1 MKAAPDLTAPDLT
14 EPELPAPAFSPE
26 ELSALL
32 GEKHLPTAEQSAIIS
47 SPLTP
52 RLVIAGAGSGKTA
65 TMADRVVWLVA
76 NGWVRPEE
84 VLGVTFTR
92 KAAGE
97 LASRIRAKLSSLQRI
112 AAADA
117 GHAVFPAGLLS
128 TDALE
133 PKVST
138 YHSFAS
144 GIVSDYGLRLGIER
158 DVVLLGGA
166 QAWQLASEVVE
177 AYDGEYAHFR
187 VAKSTLVKA
196 VIQLAGECAEH
207 LREPAEVQ
215 AWLMERLS
223 AYEGLPYVAG
233 AKKNSTQAAV
243 ELAGMLRTRA
253 SVADLVGR
261 YAAAKRARGALDF
274 GDLVA
279 LAAKVAREVPL
290 AADMER
296 QRYRVVLL
304 DEFQDTSH
312 AQLVLFSRLFGE
324 GHAVTAVG
332 DPNQSI
338 YGFRGASAGQLFH
351 FVREFPVRVGEPHAG
366 TATFRPAPVS
376 YLTTAWRNGQN
387 ILAAAN
393 LIAAPLNADASAA
406 GPAGERASAAAV
418 EVPSLQ
424 PSPAAVQ
431 GRVIMGRFATDED
444 EAAAIA
450 RDVLRF
456 RVTDFE
462 MQAAASPV
470 PPAMAVLCR
479 RRAQM
484 ECIRREFEANGIPY
498 EIVGLGGLL
507 DTPEIVD
514 LVSTLRVLADPGRSD
529 SLMRLL
535 AGARWRIGPADL
547 MAFRDWSSHLARRRA
562 QNAADAAV
570 ADESAESADVVIEGD
585 LTDGASLV
593 EALDWLP
600 REGWLSAHGRSLTPA
615 ALERLHQLA
624 TELRHLRGLLGDDL
638 TTLLGEVE
646 RAMLL
651 DIEVAARP
659 GISIHQARRN
669 LDAFQDAAAGFLQT
683 AQRVDVLAFLAWL
696 EAAAAEEGGLEVPPP
711 DVNHEAVQLLT
722 VHASKGLEWD
732 VVFVPG
738 LNAGAFPSSRDSR
751 WSSGSAALPWPL
763 RGDRADLPQWD
774 LDQPDQKGWLDAEK
788 DFKADVQAH
797 GEAEER
803 RLAYVAYTRAK
814 HVLWVSSA
822 AWVGGRGSLAEMS
835 PFLAELEPLAGE
847 GAAPGP
853 FNPDGGTVAR
863 IHPDSVAEEALPE
876 ASPLTQDLEVASW
889 PYDPLEGPVDPRTGK
904 RLRLVPGRRAAMDEA
919 AGRLLEE
926 IRRQRHPAI
935 HTGAIPA
942 DAAHGGFLR
951 ADTDLDAD
959 TVLHTDTVLHADAVH
974 GGDMHPAAGVERG
987 SGDSRTLRP
996 FAARW
1001 AGEAAL
1007 LLERRARRARS
1018 RDVHLP
1024 GHISASTLVSL
1035 DENPEAVVQRLRRP
1049 VPREPGMSAR
1059 KGTVFHAWVEE
1070 YYGSAGMLDLG
1081 EAPGSD
1087 DHIDEAYGLDDMVAT
1102 FRESEWA
1109 HRSPAHVEVPVET
1122 RVGDVVVRGRIDAV
1136 FRDADGGWDLV
1147 DWKTGRKPSSAQL
1160 KTKSVQLAVYRLA
1173 WARLKGVPL
1182 DEVRAAFYYVADNQV
1197 VRPHDLASG
1206 EELEAILTAA
1216 LARPEHQMHPD
1227 S

>member
-1 MKAAPDLTAPDLT
+1 MNPATPAAPAAHASALSRP
-14 EPELPAPAFSPE
+14 LPAPLPEPRFTPE

-32 GEKHLPTAEQSAIIS
+32 GEKNSPTAEQSRIIS
-47 SPLTP
+47 SPLSP

-97 LASRIRAKLSSLQRI
+97 LATRIRAKLSALQRI
-112 AAADA
+112 AAADSQNQ
-117 GHAVFPAGLLS
+117 VFPAGLLS

-138 YHSFAS
+138 YHSYAS
-144 GIVSDYGLRLGIER
+144 GIVSDYGLRLGVER

-166 QAWQLASEVVE
+166 QSFQLASEVVE
-177 AYDGEYAHFR
+177 AFDGEYEHFR
-187 VAKSTLVKA
+187 SAKSTLVKA

-207 LREPAEVQ
+207 LQDPAGVRG
-215 AWLMERLS
+215 WLLDRVAEFE
-223 AYEGLPYVAG
+223 ALPYLTT
-233 AKKNSTQAAV
+233 AKKNPSQAV
-243 ELAGMLRTRA
+243 GELSGLLRTRA
-253 SVADLVGR
+253 SVAEMVGR
-261 YAAAKRARGALDF
+261 YTDAKRARGALDF

-279 LAAKVAREVPL
+279 LAARVANEIPV
-290 AADMER
+290 AAETER
-296 QRYRVVLL
+296 QRYKVVLL

-312 AQLVLFSRLFGE
+312 AQLVLFSRLFGD

-351 FVREFPVRVGEPHAG
+351 FVREFPVRLPAEDSGDSAETSAAEAPAG
-366 TATFRPAPVS
+366 PARFAVAPTS
-376 YLTTAWRNGQN
+376 YLTTAWRNGRN

-393 LIAAPLNADASAA
+393 VISAPLSKAA
-406 GPAGERASAAAV
+406 AGTGPAGERGTAGGV
-418 EVPSLQ
+418 EVPPLQ

-431 GRVIMGRFATDED
+431 GRVVMGRFGTDED

-450 RDVLRF
+450 GDVLKF
-456 RVTDFE
+456 RVTDFNGP
-462 MQAAASPV
+462 AAEPE

-484 ECIRREFEANGIPY
+484 ECVRREFEVRGIPY

-507 DTPEIVD
+507 DTPEIID
-514 LVSTLRVLADPGRSD
+514 LVATLRVLADPGRSD

-547 MAFRDWSSHLARRRA
+547 MALRDWSSFLARRRGRPG
-562 QNAADAAV
+562 AADDD
-570 ADESAESADVVIEGD
+570 ADDGAEASVIEGD
-585 LTDGASLV
+585 LTDAASLV

-600 REGWLSAHGRSLTPA
+600 REGWTSAHGRQLSA
-615 ALERLHQLA
+615 EALERLQRLSA
-624 TELRHLRGLLGDDL
+624 ELRQLRGYMGDDL

-669 LDAFQDAAAGFLQT
+669 LDAFQDAAAGFLHT
-683 AQRVDVLAFLAWL
+683 SHRVDVLAFLAWL
-696 EAAAAEEGGLEVPPP
+696 EAAAAEENGLDAAAPE
-711 DVNHEAVQLLT
+711 VNHEAVQLLT

-774 LDQPDQKGWLDAEK
+774 LEHPDQKGWLDAEK
-788 DFKADVQAH
+788 DFKSAVQVH

-822 AWVGGRGSLAEMS
+822 AWVGSRSGMADMS
-835 PFLAELEPLAGE
+835 AFLTELEVLVAG
-847 GAAPGP
+847 GAA
-853 FNPDGGTVAR
+853 A
-863 IHPDSVAEEALPE
+863 IHPQSVSEESLPE
-876 ASPLTQDLEVASW
+876 ESPLTSELEVAGW
-889 PYDPLEGPVDPRTGK
+889 PYDPLEGPIDPRTGS
-904 RLRLVPGRRAAMDEA
+904 RLRLVPGRRAAMQSAAARVMASLDSGVLGDAAAGSGAAGPDQRRPLRGPAGGWASEA
-919 AGRLLEE
+919 A
-926 IRRQRHPAI
+926 
-935 HTGAIPA
+935 T
-942 DAAHGGFLR
+942 
-951 ADTDLDAD
+951 
-959 TVLHTDTVLHADAVH
+959 
-974 GGDMHPAAGVERG
+974 
-987 SGDSRTLRP
+987 
-996 FAARW
+996 
-1001 AGEAAL
+1001 
-1007 LLERRARRARS
+1007 LLERRSRRTAVH
-1018 RDVHLP
+1018 DVHLP
-1024 GHISASTLVSL
+1024 GHISASTLVDLQDDAGS
-1035 DENPEAVVQRLRRP
+1035 VVARLRRP

-1059 KGTVFHAWVEE
+1059 KGTAFHAWVEE
-1070 YYGSAGMLDLG
+1070 YFGAAGMLDLG
-1081 EAPGSD
+1081 EAAGSD
-1087 DHIDEAYGLDDMVAT
+1087 DHIDAAYGLDSMVET
-1102 FRESEWA
+1102 FRQSEWA
-1109 HRSPAHVEVPVET
+1109 QRAPAHVEVPVET
-1122 RVGDVVVRGRIDAV
+1122 RIGDVVVRGRIDAV

-1147 DWKTGRKPSSAQL
+1147 DWKTGRRPSAAQL
-1160 KTKSVQLAVYRLA
+1160 KTKAVQLAVYRLA
-1173 WARLKGVPL
+1173 WARLKDVPL
-1182 DEVRAAFYYVADNQV
+1182 DQVRAAFYYVADNQV
-1197 VRPHDLASG
+1197 VRPHDLGSA
-1206 EELEAILTAA
+1206 ERLERIVATA
-1216 LARPEHQMHPD
+1216 LGTG
-1227 S
+1227 

>member
-1 MKAAPDLTAPDLT
+1 MTTPTDIP
-14 EPELPAPAFSPE
+14 PARFSPE
-26 ELSALL
+26 ELTAML
-32 GEKHLPTAEQSAIIS
+32 GERNSPTAEQSAIIS

-97 LASRIRAKLSSLQRI
+97 LASRIRSKLSALQRI
-112 AAADA
+112 AAQDTE
-117 GHAVFPAGLLS
+117 HRIFPAGLLS
-128 TDALE
+128 EDALE

-138 YHSFAS
+138 YHSYAS
-144 GIVSDYGLRLGIER
+144 GIVSDYGLRLGVER

-177 AYDGEYAHFR
+177 AFDGEYEHFR
-187 VAKSTLVKA
+187 SAKSTLVKA

-207 LREPAEVQ
+207 LRDPVEVQ
-215 AWLMERLS
+215 GWLMERV
-223 AYEGLPYVAG
+223 AEFEELPYVAG
-233 AKKNSTQAAV
+233 AKKNPTQAAG
-243 ELAGMLRTRA
+243 ELGAMLRTRA
-253 SVADLVGR
+253 SVADMVGR
-261 YAAAKRARGALDF
+261 YADAKRVRGALDF

-279 LAAKVAREVPL
+279 LAARVASEIPL
-290 AADMER
+290 AAEVER
-296 QRYRVVLL
+296 QRFKVVLL

-312 AQLVLFSRLFGE
+312 AQLVLFSRLFGG

-351 FVREFPVRVGEPHAG
+351 FVREFPVMVGDSFAV
-366 TATFRPAPVS
+366 APTS
-376 YLTTAWRNGQN
+376 YLTTAWRNGRN
-387 ILAAAN
+387 ILSAANVISAPLSAAAVQ
-393 LIAAPLNADASAA
+393 A
-406 GPAGERASAAAV
+406 GPAGERDSADAV
-418 EVPSLQ
+418 EVPPLQ
-424 PSPAAVQ
+424 PSPAAAEGKV
-431 GRVIMGRFATDED
+431 VIGRFATDED
-444 EAAAIA
+444 EAGAIA
-450 RDVLRF
+450 ADVLRY

-462 MQAAASPV
+462 ESVGADRV

-484 ECIRREFEANGIPY
+484 ECIRREFELRGIPY

-514 LVSTLRVLADPGRSD
+514 LVATLRVLADPGRSD

-547 MAFRDWSSHLARRRA
+547 MAFRDWSSFLARRRGHA
-562 QNAADAAV
+562 AADADE
-570 ADESAESADVVIEGD
+570 ADDPDAAVIESD
-585 LTDGASLV
+585 ITDSPSLV

-600 REGWLSAHGRSLTPA
+600 REGWTSAHGRTLSPPA
-615 ALERLHQLA
+615 LDRLHALSA
-624 TELRHLRGLLGDDL
+624 ELRQLRGFMGDDL

-659 GISIHQARRN
+659 GVSIHQARRN
-669 LDAFQDAAAGFLQT
+669 LDAFHDAAAGFLHT
-683 AQRVDVLAFLAWL
+683 SHRVDVLAFLAWL
-696 EAAAAEEGGLEVPPP
+696 EAAATEEGGLDVAAPEV
-711 DVNHEAVQLLT
+711 NREAVQLLT

-774 LDQPDQKGWLDAEK
+774 TDQPDQKGWLDAEK
-788 DFKADVQAH
+788 EFKADVQAH

-814 HVLWVSSA
+814 FVLWVSSA
-822 AWVGGRGSLAEMS
+822 AWVGSRAGMAEMS
-835 PFLAELEPLAGE
+835 PFLSELAPLAGV
-847 GAAPGP
+847 GAR
-853 FNPDGGTVAR
+853 DGETAEAAAGTAAVV
-863 IHPDSVAEEALPE
+863 HPASVEESSLPAE
-876 ASPLTQDLEVASW
+876 SPLTQDLELAQW
-889 PYDPLEGPVDPRTGK
+889 PYDPLEGPADPRTGA
-904 RLRLVPGRRAAMDEA
+904 RLRLVPGRREAMETA
-919 AGRLLEE
+919 AGRVREAL
-926 IRRQRHPAI
+926 
-935 HTGAIPA
+935 
-942 DAAHGGFLR
+942 AAGPESE
-951 ADTDLDAD
+951 
-959 TVLHTDTVLHADAVH
+959 
-974 GGDMHPAAGVERG
+974 PAA
-987 SGDSRTLRP
+987 DSARAEGPRQLRS
-996 FAARW
+996 FAANW
-1001 AGEAAL
+1001 AQEAAL
-1007 LLERRARRARS
+1007 LLERRFRRATVQ
-1018 RDVHLP
+1018 DVHLP
-1024 GHISASTLVSL
+1024 GHISASTFVDLGDDPASVL
-1035 DENPEAVVQRLRRP
+1035 ARLRRP

-1059 KGTVFHAWVEE
+1059 KGTAFHAWVEE
-1070 YYGSAGMLDLG
+1070 YFGKAGMLELE

-1087 DHIDEAYGLDDMVAT
+1087 NHIDEAYGLDSMVET
-1102 FRESEWA
+1102 FRNSEWA
-1109 HRSPAHVEVPVET
+1109 HRAPVHVEVPVET
-1122 RVGDVVVRGRIDAV
+1122 RIGDVVVRGRIDAV

-1147 DWKTGRKPSSAQL
+1147 DWKTGRRPAGGQL
-1160 KTKSVQLAVYRLA
+1160 KVKAVQLAVYRLA

-1182 DEVRAAFYYVADNQV
+1182 DNVRAAFYYVGEDQV
-1197 VRPHDLASG
+1197 VRPHDLGTA
-1206 EELEAILTAA
+1206 EQLEDIVTAA
-1216 LARPEHQMHPD
+1216 LGGTTALLNASGPASGTSRPQ

>member
-1 MKAAPDLTAPDLT
+1 MSRTA
-14 EPELPAPAFSPE
+14 ELPEPRFSPE
-26 ELSALL
+26 ELTVLL
-32 GEKHLPTAEQSAIIS
+32 GEKNLPTAEQSAIIS
-47 SPLTP
+47 SPLAP

-97 LASRIRAKLSSLQRI
+97 LASRIRAKLSALQRTAI
-112 AAADA
+112 GDAAGAAAGA
-117 GHAVFPAGLLS
+117 LLS
-128 TDALE
+128 ADALE

-177 AYDGEYAHFR
+177 AFDGEYSHFR

-207 LREPAEVQ
+207 LQDPDGVQ
-215 AWLMERLS
+215 GWLMQRL
-223 AYEGLPYVAG
+223 AEFEALPYVAG
-233 AKKNSTQAAV
+233 AKKNPSQAAG
-243 ELAGMLRTRA
+243 ELGATLRTRA
-253 SVADLVGR
+253 SVAELVGR
-261 YAAAKRARGALDF
+261 YAEAKRARGALDF

-279 LAAKVAREVPL
+279 LAARVAREVPL
-290 AADMER
+290 AAEMER
-296 QRYRVVLL
+296 QRYKVVLL

-312 AQLVLFSRLFGE
+312 AQLVLFSRLFGD

-351 FVREFPVRVGEPHAG
+351 FVNEFPVCEDGQSG
-366 TATFRPAPVS
+366 TASRRPAPVS
-376 YLTTAWRNGQN
+376 YLTTAWRNGRN

-393 LIAAPLNADASAA
+393 LISAPLSAAAAQA
-406 GPAGERASAAAV
+406 GPAGQRSSSAAV
-418 EVPSLQ
+418 EVPALR

-431 GRVIMGRFATDED
+431 GRVVIGRFATDED

-450 RDVLRF
+450 RDLLRF
-456 RVTDFE
+456 RATDFDGSSSE
-462 MQAAASPV
+462 PRIQ
-470 PPAMAVLCR
+470 PAMAVLCR

-484 ECIRREFEANGIPY
+484 ECLRKEFEASGIPY

-547 MAFRDWSSHLARRRA
+547 MAFRDWSAFLARRRGMVD
-562 QNAADAAV
+562 NGRGMADNGRGV
-570 ADESAESADVVIEGD
+570 SGNDPSGDEDAEAADVVIEGD
-585 LTDGASLV
+585 ITDAASLV

-600 REGWLSAHGRSLTPA
+600 KEGWTSAHGRSLTPPA
-615 ALERLHQLA
+615 RERLQRLG
-624 TELRHLRGLLGDDL
+624 TELRQLRALMGEDL

-659 GISIHQARRN
+659 GFSIHQARRN

-683 AQRVDVLAFLAWL
+683 SHRVDVLAFLSWL
-696 EAAAAEEGGLEVPPP
+696 EVAASEEGGLDVPPA

-738 LNAGAFPSSRDSR
+738 LNSGAFPSSRDSR

-788 DFKADVQAH
+788 VFKGDVQAH

-814 HVLWVSSA
+814 HVLWVSSG
-822 AWVGGRGSLAEMS
+822 AWVGGRGGMAEMS
-835 PFLAELEPLAGE
+835 PFLAELAPLAE
-847 GAAPGP
+847 QETAE
-853 FNPDGGTVAR
+853 
-863 IHPDSVAEEALPE
+863 IHPGSVDEESLPQE
-876 ASPLTQDLEVASW
+876 SPLTRELEVAAW
-889 PYDPLEGPVDPRTGK
+889 PYDPLEGPVDPRSGN
-904 RLRLVPGRRAAMDEA
+904 RLRLVPGRREAMDRAAERLLTEIAAVEAGTQGLRAGQGLRPQA
-919 AGRLLEE
+919 AGW
-926 IRRQRHPAI
+926 
-935 HTGAIPA
+935 
-942 DAAHGGFLR
+942 
-951 ADTDLDAD
+951 
-959 TVLHTDTVLHADAVH
+959 
-974 GGDMHPAAGVERG
+974 ER
-987 SGDSRTLRP
+987 
-996 FAARW
+996 
-1001 AGEAAL
+1001 EAAL

-1024 GHISASTLVSL
+1024 GHISASTLVDL
-1035 DENPEAVVQRLRRP
+1035 GEDAEAVVQRLRRP

-1059 KGTVFHAWVEE
+1059 KGTAFHAWVEE
-1070 YYGSAGMLDLG
+1070 YFGTAGMLDLG

-1087 DHIDEAYGLDDMVAT
+1087 NHIDEAYGLDDMVAT
-1102 FRESEWA
+1102 FKDSRWA
-1109 HRSPAHVEVPVET
+1109 HRSPAYVEVPVET
-1122 RVGDVVVRGRIDAV
+1122 RIGDVVVRGRIDAV

-1147 DWKTGRKPSSAQL
+1147 DWKTGRRPSAGQL

-1182 DEVRAAFYYVADNQV
+1182 EEVRAAFFYVADNHV

-1206 EELEAILTAA
+1206 AELEGIVAAA
-1216 LARPEHQMHPD
+1216 LA

>member
-1 MKAAPDLTAPDLT
+1 MNPTSAP
-14 EPELPAPAFSPE
+14 PAPRFSPK

-32 GEKHLPTAEQSAIIS
+32 GEKNLPTAEQSAIIS

-76 NGWVRPEE
+76 NGWVKPEE

-97 LASRIRAKLSSLQRI
+97 LASRIRAKLGALQRI

-117 GHAVFPAGLLS
+117 GHSVFPAGLLS

-177 AYDGEYAHFR
+177 SFDGEYSHFR

-207 LREPAEVQ
+207 LRDPAEVQ
-215 AWLMERLS
+215 AWLMERL
-223 AYEGLPYVAG
+223 ATFEGLPYVAG
-233 AKKNSTQAAV
+233 ARKNPTQAAG
-243 ELAGMLRTRA
+243 ELGSMLRTRA

-261 YAAAKRARGALDF
+261 YSDAKRARGALDF

-279 LAAKVAREVPL
+279 LAATVSREIPL
-290 AADMER
+290 AAEMER
-296 QRYRVVLL
+296 QRYKVVLL

-312 AQLVLFSRLFGE
+312 AQLVLFSRLFGD

-351 FVREFPVRVGEPHAG
+351 FVSEFPVKVEDGGSGSARFA
-366 TATFRPAPVS
+366 PAPTS
-376 YLTTAWRNGQN
+376 YLTTAWRNGRN

-393 LIAAPLNADASAA
+393 VISAPLSAAAAAA
-406 GPAGERASAAAV
+406 GPAGQRTSAAAV
-418 EVPSLQ
+418 EVPPLQ
-424 PSPAAVQ
+424 PSPAASQ
-431 GRVIMGRFATDED
+431 GRVVMGRFATDEE

-450 RDVLRF
+450 RDLLRF

-462 MQAAASPV
+462 KQSAAAPV

-484 ECIRREFEANGIPY
+484 ECIRRELEANGIPY

-547 MAFRDWSSHLARRRA
+547 MAFRDWSSFLARRRG
-562 QNAADAAV
+562 QNAADAAI
-570 ADESAESADVVIEGD
+570 ADEGPEPSAGVVIEGD
-585 LTDGASLV
+585 LTDAASLV

-600 REGWLSAHGRSLTPA
+600 KDGWTSAQGRTLTAP
-615 ALERLHQLA
+615 ALERLHRLA
-624 TELRHLRGLLGDDL
+624 TELRQLRALIGDDL

-659 GISIHQARRN
+659 GFSIHQARRN

-683 AQRVDVLAFLAWL
+683 SHRVDVLAFLAWL
-696 EAAAAEEGGLEVPPP
+696 EAAAAEEGGLDVPPS

-788 DFKADVQAH
+788 DFKAAVQAH

-822 AWVGGRGSLAEMS
+822 AWVGARGGMAEMS
-835 PFLAELEPLAGE
+835 PFLAELAPLAGL
-847 GAAPGP
+847 GQTPGQGPAADP
-853 FNPDGGTVAR
+853 VAE
-863 IHPDSVAEEALPE
+863 IHPASVDEASLPDD
-876 ASPLTQDLEVASW
+876 SPLTQDLEVATW
-889 PYDPLEGPVDPRTGK
+889 PYDPLEGPIDPRSGK
-904 RLRLVPGRRAAMDEA
+904 RLRLARGRRTAMDNA
-919 AGRLLEE
+919 AGRLLQE
-926 IRRQRHPAI
+926 IAAVRQQALHGMKPGVGPVDGNSQPLQPR
-935 HTGAIPA
+935 
-942 DAAHGGFLR
+942 AANW
-951 ADTDLDAD
+951 
-959 TVLHTDTVLHADAVH
+959 
-974 GGDMHPAAGVERG
+974 
-987 SGDSRTLRP
+987 SR
-996 FAARW
+996 
-1001 AGEAAL
+1001 EAAL

-1024 GHISASTLVSL
+1024 GHISASTLVDL
-1035 DENPEAVVQRLRRP
+1035 DEDPAAVLQRLRRP

-1059 KGTVFHAWVEE
+1059 KGTAFHAWVEE
-1070 YYGSAGMLDLG
+1070 YFGTAGMLDID

-1087 DHIDEAYGLDDMVAT
+1087 THIDEAYGLEDMVAT
-1102 FRESEWA
+1102 FRESDWA

-1147 DWKTGRKPSSAQL
+1147 DWKTGRRPSAGQL

-1173 WARLKGVPL
+1173 WARLKGVPV
-1182 DEVRAAFYYVADNQV
+1182 DDVRAAFYYVADNQV

-1206 EELEAILTAA
+1206 DELEAIVAAA
-1216 LARPEHQMHPD
+1216 LAAPEP
-1227 S
+1227 

>member
-1 MKAAPDLTAPDLT
+1 MSPDSNLDGPGV
-14 EPELPAPAFSPE
+14 PEARFTPE
-26 ELSALL
+26 ELSRLL
-32 GEKHLPTAEQSAIIS
+32 GEKNVPTPEQSAIIS

-97 LASRIRAKLSSLQRI
+97 LASRIRAKLASLQRL
-112 AAADA
+112 AAQD
-117 GHAVFPAGLLS
+117 GGRRLFPGQPVS
-128 TDALE
+128 SDSLE

-144 GIVSDYGLRLGIER
+144 GIVSDYGLRLGVER

-187 VAKSTLVKA
+187 AAKSTLVKA

-207 LREPAEVQ
+207 LQEPEDVE
-215 AWLMERLS
+215 AWLMARLAEFES
-223 AYEGLPYVAG
+223 LPYMAEK
-233 AKKNSTQAAV
+233 KKNPPQAAV

-253 SVADLVGR
+253 SVADMVGR
-261 YAAAKRARGALDF
+261 YAAAKRSRGALDF

-279 LAAKVAREVPL
+279 LAAKVAQEVPL
-290 AADMER
+290 AAQMER
-296 QRYRVVLL
+296 QRYKVVLL
-304 DEFQDTSH
+304 DEFQDTSY
-312 AQLVLFSRLFGE
+312 AQLVLFSRLFGG

-351 FVREFPVRVGEPHAG
+351 FVREFPVRTGPADSPG
-366 TATFRPAPVS
+366 NWAPAPTS
-376 YLTTAWRNGQN
+376 YLTTAWRNGRS

-393 LIAAPLNADASAA
+393 VMSESLGNAAAA
-406 GPAGERASAAAV
+406 RGPAGGGSTTAGGATAAAD
-418 EVPSLQ
+418 VPPLQ
-424 PSPAAVQ
+424 PSPFAVQ
-431 GRVIMGRFATDED
+431 GTVVLGRFGTDVD
-444 EAAAIA
+444 EASALAD
-450 RDVLRF
+450 DVLRY

-462 MQAAASPV
+462 LKPDGTPV
-470 PPAMAVLCR
+470 PPAIAVLCR

-484 ECIRREFEANGIPY
+484 ETVRRQFEARGIPY

-514 LVSTLRVLADPGRSD
+514 LVATLRVLADPGRSD

-547 MAFRDWSSHLARRRA
+547 MALRDWSGQLARRRGQGVGQA
-562 QNAADAAV
+562 GGAGPVDGLPEDGSETV
-570 ADESAESADVVIEGD
+570 LEGD

-600 REGWLSAHGRSLTPA
+600 REGWTSAQGRSLSA
-615 ALERLHQLA
+615 AARSRLARLSA
-624 TELRHLRGLLGDDL
+624 ELRQLRGYLGDDL

-659 GISIHQARRN
+659 GVSIHQARRN
-669 LDAFQDAAAGFLQT
+669 LDAFQDAAAGFLRT
-683 AQRVDVLAFLAWL
+683 SQRVDILAFLSWL
-696 EAAAAEEGGLEVPPP
+696 EAAAAEENGLEAPAP
-711 DVNHEAVQLLT
+711 DVNREAVQLLT

-738 LNAGAFPSSRDSR
+738 LNAGAFPSDRDSR
-751 WSSGSAALPWPL
+751 WSSGAAALPWPL

-788 DFKADVQAH
+788 DFKAAVQAH
-797 GEAEER
+797 GESEER

-822 AWVGGRGSLAEMS
+822 AWVGARAGRADMS
-835 PFLAELEPLAGE
+835 PFLAELEPLA
-847 GAAPGP
+847 
-853 FNPDGGTVAR
+853 NVTDGGPRAALVHSASQ
-863 IHPDSVAEEALPE
+863 DEASLPE
-876 ASPLTQDLEVASW
+876 SSPLTLETEVANW
-889 PYDPLEGPVDPRTGK
+889 PYDPLEGPVNPRTGD
-904 RLRLVPGRRAAMDEA
+904 RLRLSAGRRGAVEA
-919 AGRLLEE
+919 AAAKVLAALEHQGQELL
-926 IRRQRHPAI
+926 PAR
-935 HTGAIPA
+935 GAAGTPGADPA
-942 DAAHGGFLR
+942 DSNP
-951 ADTDLDAD
+951 ADSMGLN
-959 TVLHTDTVLHADAVH
+959 
-974 GGDMHPAAGVERG
+974 GVAKG
-987 SGDSRTLRP
+987 W
-996 FAARW
+996 AR
-1001 AGEAAL
+1001 EAAL
-1007 LLERRARRARS
+1007 LLERRTRRSAGRE
-1018 RDVHLP
+1018 VHLP
-1024 GHISASTLVSL
+1024 GHISASTLVEL
-1035 DENPEAVVQRLRRP
+1035 REDAAAVLGRLRRP

-1059 KGTVFHAWVEE
+1059 KGTAFHSWVEE
-1070 YYGSAGMLDLG
+1070 YFGAAGMLDLD

-1087 DHIDEAYGLDDMVAT
+1087 DHIDAAYDLDAMVAT
-1102 FRESEWA
+1102 FKASPWA
-1109 HRSPAHVEVPVET
+1109 DRSPAFVEVPVET

-1136 FRDADGGWDLV
+1136 FRDADGRWDLV
-1147 DWKTGRKPSSAQL
+1147 DWKTGRRPSAAAL
-1160 KTKSVQLAVYRLA
+1160 KTKAVQLAVYRLA
-1173 WARLKGVPL
+1173 WARLQDVPL
-1182 DEVRAAFYYVADNQV
+1182 EEVRAAFFYVADNEV
-1197 VRPHDLASG
+1197 VRPHDLGSAR
-1206 EELEAILTAA
+1206 ELEQIVSAA
-1216 LARPEHQMHPD
+1216 L
-1227 S
+1227 SS

>member
-1 MKAAPDLTAPDLT
+1 MSRTA
-14 EPELPAPAFSPE
+14 ELPEPRFSPE
-26 ELSALL
+26 ELTVLL
-32 GEKHLPTAEQSAIIS
+32 GEKNLPTAEQSAIIS
-47 SPLTP
+47 SPLAP

-97 LASRIRAKLSSLQRI
+97 LASRIRAKLSALQRTAAG
-112 AAADA
+112 AAAGA
-117 GHAVFPAGLLS
+117 LLS
-128 TDALE
+128 ADALE

-177 AYDGEYAHFR
+177 AFDGEYSHFR
-187 VAKSTLVKA
+187 VAKSTLVQA

-207 LREPAEVQ
+207 LQDPDGVQ
-215 AWLMERLS
+215 GWLMQRL
-223 AYEGLPYVAG
+223 AEFEALPHVAG
-233 AKKNSTQAAV
+233 AKKNPSQAAG
-243 ELAGMLRTRA
+243 ELAAMLRTRA
-253 SVADLVGR
+253 SVAELVGR
-261 YAAAKRARGALDF
+261 YAEAKRARGALDF

-279 LAAKVAREVPL
+279 LAARVAREVPL
-290 AADMER
+290 AAEMER
-296 QRYRVVLL
+296 QRYKVVLL

-312 AQLVLFSRLFGE
+312 AQLVLFSRLFGD

-351 FVREFPVRVGEPHAG
+351 FVNEFPVCEDGQSG
-366 TATFRPAPVS
+366 TASRRPAPVS
-376 YLTTAWRNGQN
+376 YLTTAWRNGRN

-393 LIAAPLNADASAA
+393 LISAPLNAAAAQA
-406 GPAGERASAAAV
+406 GPAGQRSSSAAV
-418 EVPSLQ
+418 EVPALQ
-424 PSPAAVQ
+424 PSPAAVP
-431 GRVIMGRFATDED
+431 GRVVIGRFATDED

-450 RDVLRF
+450 KDLLRF
-456 RVTDFE
+456 RATDFDGS
-462 MQAAASPV
+462 SPE
-470 PPAMAVLCR
+470 PRIQPAMAVLCR

-484 ECIRREFEANGIPY
+484 ECLRKEFEASGIPY

-547 MAFRDWSSHLARRRA
+547 MAFRDWSAFLARRRGM
-562 QNAADAAV
+562 ADNGRGTV
-570 ADESAESADVVIEGD
+570 DDGRGVSGNDPSGDEDPEAADVVIEGD
-585 LTDGASLV
+585 ITDAASLV

-600 REGWLSAHGRSLTPA
+600 NEGWTSGHGRSLTPSA
-615 ALERLHQLA
+615 RERLHRLG
-624 TELRHLRGLLGDDL
+624 TELRQLRALMGEDL

-659 GISIHQARRN
+659 GFSIHQARRN

-683 AQRVDVLAFLAWL
+683 SHRVDVLAFLSWL
-696 EAAAAEEGGLEVPPP
+696 EVAASEEGGLDVPPTE
-711 DVNHEAVQLLT
+711 VNHEAVQLLT

-738 LNAGAFPSSRDSR
+738 LNTGAFPSSRDSR

-788 DFKADVQAH
+788 MFKADVQAH

-814 HVLWVSSA
+814 HVLWVSSG
-822 AWVGGRGSLAEMS
+822 AWVGGRGGMAEMS
-835 PFLAELEPLAGE
+835 PFLAELAPLAE
-847 GAAPGP
+847 QETAE
-853 FNPDGGTVAR
+853 
-863 IHPDSVAEEALPE
+863 IHPGSVDEESLPQE
-876 ASPLTQDLEVASW
+876 SPLTRELEVAAW
-889 PYDPLEGPVDPRTGK
+889 PYDPLEGPVDPRSGN
-904 RLRLVPGRRAAMDEA
+904 RLRLVPGRREAMDRAAERLLTEIAAVEAGTQGLRAGQGLRPQA
-919 AGRLLEE
+919 AGW
-926 IRRQRHPAI
+926 
-935 HTGAIPA
+935 
-942 DAAHGGFLR
+942 
-951 ADTDLDAD
+951 
-959 TVLHTDTVLHADAVH
+959 
-974 GGDMHPAAGVERG
+974 ER
-987 SGDSRTLRP
+987 
-996 FAARW
+996 
-1001 AGEAAL
+1001 EAAL

-1024 GHISASTLVSL
+1024 GHISASTLVDL
-1035 DENPEAVVQRLRRP
+1035 GEDAEAVVQRLRRP

-1059 KGTVFHAWVEE
+1059 KGTAFHAWVEE
-1070 YYGSAGMLDLG
+1070 YFGTAGMLDLG

-1087 DHIDEAYGLDDMVAT
+1087 NHIDEAYGLDDMVAT
-1102 FRESEWA
+1102 FKDSRWA
-1109 HRSPAHVEVPVET
+1109 HRSPAYVEVPVET
-1122 RVGDVVVRGRIDAV
+1122 RIGDVVVRGRIDAV

-1147 DWKTGRKPSSAQL
+1147 DWKTGRRPSAGQL

-1182 DEVRAAFYYVADNQV
+1182 EEVRAAFFYVADNHV

-1206 EELEAILTAA
+1206 TELEGIVAAA
-1216 LARPEHQMHPD
+1216 LA

>member
-1 MKAAPDLTAPDLT
+1 MSRTA
-14 EPELPAPAFSPE
+14 ELPEPRFSPE
-26 ELSALL
+26 ELTVLL
-32 GEKHLPTAEQSAIIS
+32 GEKNLPTAEQSAIIS
-47 SPLTP
+47 SPLAP

-76 NGWVRPEE
+76 NGWVKPEE

-97 LASRIRAKLSSLQRI
+97 LASRIRAKLSALQRT
-112 AAADA
+112 ATGDSGGAVA
-117 GHAVFPAGLLS
+117 GTLLS
-128 TDALE
+128 ADALE

-177 AYDGEYAHFR
+177 AFDGEYSHFR

-207 LREPAEVQ
+207 LQDPDGVQ
-215 AWLMERLS
+215 GWLMQRL
-223 AYEGLPYVAG
+223 AEFEALPYVAG
-233 AKKNSTQAAV
+233 AKKNPSQAAG
-243 ELAGMLRTRA
+243 ELGAMLRTRA
-253 SVADLVGR
+253 SVAELVGR
-261 YAAAKRARGALDF
+261 YAEAKRARGALDF

-279 LAAKVAREVPL
+279 LAARVAREVPL
-290 AADMER
+290 AAEVER
-296 QRYRVVLL
+296 QRYKVVLL

-312 AQLVLFSRLFGE
+312 AQLVLFSRLFGD

-351 FVREFPVRVGEPHAG
+351 FVNEFPVCEDGQSG
-366 TATFRPAPVS
+366 TASRRPAPVS
-376 YLTTAWRNGQN
+376 YLTTAWRNGRN

-393 LIAAPLNADASAA
+393 LISAPLSAAAAQA
-406 GPAGERASAAAV
+406 GPAGQRSSSAAV
-418 EVPSLQ
+418 EVPALR

-431 GRVIMGRFATDED
+431 GRVLIGRFATDED

-450 RDVLRF
+450 KDLLRF
-456 RVTDFE
+456 RATDFDGSSSE
-462 MQAAASPV
+462 PRIQ
-470 PPAMAVLCR
+470 PAMAVLCR

-484 ECIRREFEANGIPY
+484 ECLRKEFEATGIPY

-547 MAFRDWSSHLARRRA
+547 MAFRDWSSFLARRRGMVD
-562 QNAADAAV
+562 NGRGLGGNDPSGDEDAEA
-570 ADESAESADVVIEGD
+570 ADVVIEGD
-585 LTDGASLV
+585 ITDAASLV

-600 REGWLSAHGRSLTPA
+600 KEGWTSAHGRSLTPP
-615 ALERLHQLA
+615 ALERLQRLG
-624 TELRHLRGLLGDDL
+624 TELRQLRSLMGEDL

-659 GISIHQARRN
+659 GFSIHQARRN

-683 AQRVDVLAFLAWL
+683 SHRVDVLAFLSWL
-696 EAAAAEEGGLEVPPP
+696 EAAASEEGGLDVPPA

-738 LNAGAFPSSRDSR
+738 LNSGAFPSNRDSR

-788 DFKADVQAH
+788 MFKADVQAH

-814 HVLWVSSA
+814 HVLWVSSG
-822 AWVGGRGSLAEMS
+822 AWVGGRGGMAEMS
-835 PFLAELEPLAGE
+835 PFLAELAPLAE
-847 GAAPGP
+847 QETAE
-853 FNPDGGTVAR
+853 
-863 IHPDSVAEEALPE
+863 IHPGSVDEESLPQE
-876 ASPLTQDLEVASW
+876 SPLTRELEVAAW
-889 PYDPLEGPVDPRTGK
+889 PYDPLEGPVDPRSGN
-904 RLRLVPGRRAAMDEA
+904 RLRLVPGRREAMDRAAERLLTEIAAVEAGTPGLPAGQGLRPQA
-919 AGRLLEE
+919 AGW
-926 IRRQRHPAI
+926 
-935 HTGAIPA
+935 
-942 DAAHGGFLR
+942 
-951 ADTDLDAD
+951 
-959 TVLHTDTVLHADAVH
+959 
-974 GGDMHPAAGVERG
+974 ER
-987 SGDSRTLRP
+987 
-996 FAARW
+996 
-1001 AGEAAL
+1001 EAAL
-1007 LLERRARRARS
+1007 LLERRLRRARS

-1024 GHISASTLVSL
+1024 GHISASTLVDL
-1035 DENPEAVVQRLRRP
+1035 GEDAAAVVQRLRRP

-1059 KGTVFHAWVEE
+1059 KGTAFHAWVEE
-1070 YYGSAGMLDLG
+1070 YFGTAGMLDLG

-1087 DHIDEAYGLDDMVAT
+1087 NHIDEAYGLDDMVAT
-1102 FRESEWA
+1102 FKESRWA
-1109 HRSPAHVEVPVET
+1109 HRSPAYVEVPVET
-1122 RVGDVVVRGRIDAV
+1122 RIGDVVVRGRIDAV

-1147 DWKTGRKPSSAQL
+1147 DWKTGRRPSAGQL

-1182 DEVRAAFYYVADNQV
+1182 EEVRAAFFYVADNHV

-1206 EELEAILTAA
+1206 TELEGIVAAA
-1216 LARPEHQMHPD
+1216 LAG
-1227 S
+1227 

>member
-1 MKAAPDLTAPDLT
+1 MSSETTTPAEAASAP
-14 EPELPAPAFSPE
+14 PAHVGELPEPRFSPE
-26 ELSALL
+26 ELSAML
-32 GEKHLPTAEQSAIIS
+32 GEKNTPTAEQSLIIS
-47 SPLTP
+47 SPLAP

-97 LASRIRAKLSSLQRI
+97 LATRIRAKLAALARI
-112 AAADA
+112 AAADPE
-117 GHAVFPAGLLS
+117 HKVFPAGLLS

-138 YHSFAS
+138 YHSYAS
-144 GIVSDYGLRLGIER
+144 GIVSDYGLRLGVER

-166 QAWQLASEVVE
+166 QSFQLASEVVE
-177 AYDGEYAHFR
+177 AYDGEYQHFR
-187 VAKSTLVKA
+187 SAKSTLVKA

-207 LREPAEVQ
+207 LQDPAQVRG
-215 AWLMERLS
+215 WLLDRVAEFE
-223 AYEGLPYVAG
+223 ALPYVAT
-233 AKKNSTQAAV
+233 AKKNPSQAAGD
-243 ELAGMLRTRA
+243 LSALLRTRA
-253 SVADLVGR
+253 SVADMVGR
-261 YAAAKRARGALDF
+261 YAEAKRARGALDF

-279 LAAKVAREVPL
+279 LAARVANEIPV
-290 AADMER
+290 AAQTER
-296 QRYRVVLL
+296 QRYKVVLL

-312 AQLVLFSRLFGE
+312 AQLVLFSRLFGD

-351 FVREFPVRVGEPHAG
+351 FVREFPVRVDDGGNGRGSGETG
-366 TATFRPAPVS
+366 GAPGKFAVAPTS
-376 YLTTAWRNGQN
+376 YLTTAWRNGRN
-387 ILAAAN
+387 ILEAANVISAPLSKAAAH
-393 LIAAPLNADASAA
+393 AGAA
-406 GPAGERASAAAV
+406 GARDSAETV
-418 EVPSLQ
+418 EVPPLQ

-431 GRVIMGRFATDED
+431 GRVVMGRFGTDED

-450 RDVLRF
+450 ADVLKF
-456 RVTDFE
+456 RRTDFDAGKAGE
-462 MQAAASPV
+462 AE

-484 ECIRREFEANGIPY
+484 ECIRREFELRGIPY

-514 LVSTLRVLADPGRSD
+514 LVATLRVLADPGRSD

-547 MAFRDWSSHLARRRA
+547 MAFRDWSSFLARRRGRPGDTD
-562 QNAADAAV
+562 ADS
-570 ADESAESADVVIEGD
+570 DRDSDTDSPETVIEGD
-585 LTDGASLV
+585 LTDAASLV

-600 REGWLSAHGRSLTPA
+600 RPDWTSAHGRRLSPE
-615 ALERLHQLA
+615 ALGRLQKLSV
-624 TELRHLRGLLGDDL
+624 ELRQLRSFMGDDL
-638 TTLLGEVE
+638 STLLGEVE

-669 LDAFQDAAAGFLQT
+669 LDAFQDAAAGFLHT
-683 AQRVDVLAFLAWL
+683 SQRVDVLAFLAWL
-696 EAAAAEEGGLEVPPP
+696 EAAAAEENGLDAAAP

-788 DFKADVQAH
+788 DFKSAVQAH

-822 AWVGGRGSLAEMS
+822 AWVGSRAGLAEMS
-835 PFLAELEPLAGE
+835 PFLAELEVLGSS
-847 GAAPGP
+847 GAAG
-853 FNPDGGTVAR
+853 
-863 IHPDSVAEEALPE
+863 IHPLSVAEEALPE
-876 ASPLTQDLEVASW
+876 ESPLTSELELAVW
-889 PYDPLEGPVDPRTGK
+889 PYDPLEGPVHPRTGA
-904 RLRLVPGRRAAMDEA
+904 RLRLVPGRRAAMEA
-919 AGRLLEE
+919 AAARVLE
-926 IRRQRHPAI
+926 QLDQPGAGSLPVPARAG
-935 HTGAIPA
+935 TSPAGLAPA
-942 DAAHGGFLR
+942 DSAPAARKLR
-951 ADTDLDAD
+951 
-959 TVLHTDTVLHADAVH
+959 
-974 GGDMHPAAGVERG
+974 GPAAGWAQEAT
-987 SGDSRTLRP
+987 TLLDR
-996 FAARW
+996 
-1001 AGEAAL
+1001 
-1007 LLERRARRARS
+1007 RS
-1018 RDVHLP
+1018 RRSALQDVHLP
-1024 GHISASTLVSL
+1024 GHISASTLVDL
-1035 DENPEAVVQRLRRP
+1035 DEDAGSVVARLRRP

-1059 KGTVFHAWVEE
+1059 KGTAFHAWVEE
-1070 YYGSAGMLDLG
+1070 YFGTTGMLDLG
-1081 EAPGSD
+1081 DAAGSD
-1087 DHIDEAYGLDDMVAT
+1087 DHIDEAYGLDAMVET
-1102 FRESEWA
+1102 FRQSEWA
-1109 HRSPAHVEVPVET
+1109 HRAPAHVEVPVET
-1122 RVGDVVVRGRIDAV
+1122 RIGDVVVRGRIDAV

-1147 DWKTGRKPSSAQL
+1147 DWKTGRRPSASQL
-1160 KTKSVQLAVYRLA
+1160 KTKAVQLAVYRLA
-1173 WARLKGVPL
+1173 WSRLKGVPL
-1182 DEVRAAFYYVADNQV
+1182 EDVRAAFYYVADNQV
-1197 VRPHDLASG
+1197 VRPHDLGSAERL
-1206 EELEAILTAA
+1206 EEIVAAA
-1216 LARPEHQMHPD
+1216 LGGKAGK
-1227 S
+1227 